1 MVGTVIF
8 LVKMSTTIIII
19 MEWNHL
25 IYIANAVRRIG
36 HLKIFV
42 KMMAAVTE
50 EELNFNMDQLLIFMQ
65 IMAAY

>member
-1 MVGTVIF
+1 MIF
-8 LVKMSTTIIII
+8 LVKNSTTLI
-19 MEWNHL
+19 MITDSNQR
-25 IYIANAVRRIG
+25 IYIVNAVMRIG
-36 HLKIFV
+36 PLKIFV

>member
-1 MVGTVIF
+1 MIF
-8 LVKMSTTIIII
+8 LVKNSTTLI
-19 MEWNHL
+19 MITDSNQR
-25 IYIANAVRRIG
+25 IYIVNAVMRIG
-36 HLKIFV
+36 PLMIFV